1 VACQTA
7 HVVTRLRNIH
17 AMRTFGFLG
26 NRTRSLH
33 EVQIPGARLARV
45 NQSLKRRLD
54 DDVEEVFNR
63 ACATNDLDA
72 ASDLLA
78 LLEKWHSRRQAN
90 YGRERR
96 ISGANLTRARSELD
110 RLAILKGAN
119 TPVVPSDS
127 LSGTP
132 SGTPA
137 ESGQRAQGTG

>member
-1 VACQTA
+1 
-7 HVVTRLRNIH
+7 
-17 AMRTFGFLG
+17 MRTFGFLG

-78 LLEKWHSRRQAN
+78 LLEKWHSRRQAS

-96 ISGANLTRARSELD
+96 ISGANLTRARGELD
-110 RLAILKGAN
+110 RLNTLKGAN
-119 TPVVPSDS
+119 AA
-127 LSGTP
+127 GTP
-132 SGTPA
+132 SGTTPA
-137 ESGQRAQGTG
+137 DAAGTPSGTTPADAGQRAEGAA